1 MKKILIP
8 VIVVLFTLTAC
19 EKKVL
24 PVDGSNATITLNNA
38 GNFHVVGDI
47 TVNPKD
53 SIIFNYT
60 VTSAID
66 MGFVSIQ
73 KNPVNQTAFV
83 VRDTMTA
90 ATKNNY
96 SATKRFIADSANGD
110 YVYHIVAHTAKG
122 IYIGHKAILV
132 KVNSDYDYFT
142 FRNLQV
148 PDTTAKTNTCY
159 MSAAKGVVY
168 SYTTG
173 AANNA
178 DIDFGL
184 YYDTTFTA
192 SASTT
197 DDLRFSVYAL
207 SAPQPQLSYY
217 DISTWTK
224 NATVLKKV
232 TSPAFNTLTSAGAI
246 RTACNTNLASGT
258 SNKIT
263 QLVAGNMVAF
273 RTVSGKRGVML
284 INFVNGSSPAKD
296 SYVNVDVKIER

>member
-1 MKKILIP
+1 MKNIIIISLAA
-8 VIVVLFTLTAC
+8 LTFASC
-19 EKKVL
+19 EKKVD
-24 PVDGSNATITLNNA
+24 PVDGSNANITLNNA
-38 GNFHVVGDI
+38 GSNFVVADI

-53 SIIFNYT
+53 SINFSYT
-60 VTSAID
+60 VSSDQD

-83 VRDTMTA
+83 FRDTMTA

-96 SATKRFIADSANGD
+96 SAVKRMIADSANGS
-110 YVYHIVAHTAKG
+110 YIYHIVAHTNKG
-122 IYIGHKAILV
+122 VYIGHKAVVITV
-132 KVNSDYDYFT
+132 KSDYDYYT
-142 FRNLQV
+142 FRTLMV
-148 PDTTAKTNTCY
+148 PDSTAKVNTCY
-159 MSAAKGVVY
+159 MSAAKGLVY

-173 AANNA
+173 AANSA

-197 DDLRFSVYAL
+197 DDLRFSLYAL
-207 SAPQPQLSYY
+207 SAAQPQLSYY

-273 RTVSGKRGVML
+273 RTAAGKRGVL
-284 INFVNGSSPAKD
+284 LVNYGNGSSPAKE
-296 SYVNVDVKIER
+296 SFLNVDVKIER

>member
-1 MKKILIP
+1 MKNIIIISLAA
-8 VIVVLFTLTAC
+8 LTFASC
-19 EKKVL
+19 EKKVD
-24 PVDGSNATITLNNA
+24 PVDGSNANITLNNA
-38 GNFHVVGDI
+38 GSNFVVADI

-53 SIIFNYT
+53 SINFSYT
-60 VTSAID
+60 VSSNQD

-83 VRDTMTA
+83 FRDTMTA

-96 SATKRFIADSANGD
+96 SAVKRMIADSANGS
-110 YVYHIVAHTAKG
+110 YIYHIVAHTSKG
-122 IYIGHKAILV
+122 VYIGHKAVIVTV
-132 KVNSDYDYFT
+132 KSDYDYYT
-142 FRNLQV
+142 FRTLMV
-148 PDTTAKTNTCY
+148 PDTTAKVNTCY
-159 MSAAKGVVY
+159 MSAAKGLVY

-173 AANNA
+173 AANSA

-192 SASTT
+192 SSSTT
-197 DDLRFSVYAL
+197 DDLRFSLYAL
-207 SAPQPQLSYY
+207 SAAQPQLSYY

-258 SNKIT
+258 STKIT

-273 RTVSGKRGVML
+273 RTAAGKRGVL
-284 INFVNGSSPAKD
+284 LVNYGNGSSPAKE
-296 SYVNVDVKIER
+296 SFLNVDVKIER